1 MGQAQWRNTPT
12 GTPAF
17 NKELMKPSTVT
28 PLSPHGYPGALDN
41 LRGQF
46 LLLTAVLLSMACI
59 TLGWFFA
66 NQQIGT
72 ITEGL
77 YRSGSLLGKNLATNS
92 RYGLVSGNRDEL
104 ARLAHGVLGVEDVS
118 YVLLFTA
125 DGRPLIA
132 IGKDRW
138 EQLLPKPPTVL
149 SPINPALPSLRW
161 DDTPAV
167 GAVRFMKSGV
177 TFSEEQGFTLGDILM
192 LLVGQNVD
200 LFYNVSLPIHTTVST
215 MDSSLGLLFEQYDE
229 SVGGDDTPSQSLLGI
244 VEVGMSSLSVQAE
257 LRKLMWQA
265 AGMTCLILL
274 VGLLLL
280 VFFSHRITIPLRRLT
295 DAANR
300 VANGELQI
308 DLPSAPAG
316 EIGNLTRVFWHMLQS
331 IHEREIAL
339 QDLNRTLE
347 ARIDAR
353 TEELRLV
360 NGKLHE
366 LNRRKSLFV
375 SAASH
380 EIKTPLTSITCHLDN
395 LLMGVDGPLAKDQ
408 ARVIE
413 RVQVNIGR
421 LQHLLVDLLDLC
433 KIELGEE
440 TIEIQAVNLGALVTQ
455 TVESLQSLAARKG
468 LFIDVHIPST
478 LPLVAG
484 DPEKLQQIVTN
495 LLHNA
500 LKFSPDHGTVFIT
513 GQPAEDGF
521 VQVAIQDSGC
531 GIACEEAE
539 RIFEP
544 FYRSKHVPAQTRGTG
559 LGLPIAKHLIELHQG
574 HLWVESKMGQGTCFF
589 FTLPIWVRTYRKSVH
604 HDEPVLISRRS
615 SSFGRSDS
623 SELPK

>member
-1 MGQAQWRNTPT
+1 
-12 GTPAF
+12 
-17 NKELMKPSTVT
+17 MKPSTVT
-28 PLSPHGYPGALDN
+28 PLSPHGYPGVPQG

-66 NQQIGT
+66 HQQIGT

-92 RYGLVSGNRDEL
+92 RYGLVSGDRDEL
-104 ARLAHGVLGVEDVS
+104 ARLAQGVLGVEDVS
-118 YVLLFTA
+118 YVLLFTP

-138 EQLLPKPPTVL
+138 EQLLPKSPAVL

-200 LFYNVSLPIHTTVST
+200 LFYNVSLPIHTTAST
-215 MDSSLGLLFEQYDE
+215 IITKDSNLHLLFEQYDE
-229 SVGGDDTPSQSLLGI
+229 SVGRADRPSQPLLGI

-257 LRKLMWQA
+257 LRMLMWQA

-295 DAANR
+295 DTANR
-300 VANGELQI
+300 VANGELQV

-316 EIGNLTRVFWHMLQS
+316 EIGNLTRVFSHMLQS

-347 ARIDAR
+347 ARIGAR

-395 LLMGVDGPLAKDQ
+395 LLMGVDGPLAKDH

-440 TIEIQAVNLGALVTQ
+440 TIEIQAVNLGALVTH
-455 TVESLQSLAARKG
+455 TVESLQSLAARKA

-484 DPEKLQQIVTN
+484 DAEKLQQIVTN

-513 GQPAEDGF
+513 GQPAEGGF
-521 VQVAIQDSGC
+521 VQIAIQDSGC

-544 FYRSKHVPAQTRGTG
+544 FYRSKQVPIQTRGTG
-559 LGLPIAKHLIELHQG
+559 LGLPIAKHLVELHQG
-574 HLWVESKMGQGTCFF
+574 RLWMESKMGQGTCFF
-589 FTLPIWVRTYRKSVH
+589 FTLPIWVRAYRNSVL
-604 HDEPVLISRRS
+604 HDEPVLISRQS

-623 SELPK
+623 SELPT